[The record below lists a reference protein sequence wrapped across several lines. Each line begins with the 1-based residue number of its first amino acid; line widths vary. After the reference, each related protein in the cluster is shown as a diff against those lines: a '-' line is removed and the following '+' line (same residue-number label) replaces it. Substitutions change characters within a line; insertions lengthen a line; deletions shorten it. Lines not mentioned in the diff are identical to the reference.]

1 MRIKRGVNAVKKRR
15 KILKLAKGYFGGR
28 SKRYRVARQA
38 VMKSQNYA
46 YIGRKLKKRDF
57 RQLWIARINAAARLN
72 GLSYSKLMFGLKNAG
87 IEEHVRF
94 HDLRHTFSTLAIQ
107 SGIDPKTVAEI
118 LGHASAEFSLDV
130 YTHVTAGMKKEAAQ
144 KISGFMASVG

>member
-1 MRIKRGVNAVKKRR
+1 MFPSPKT
-15 KILKLAKGYFGGR
+15 GGM
-28 SKRYRVARQA
+28 Y
-38 VMKSQNYA
+38 
-46 YIGRKLKKRDF
+46 GPDC
-57 RQLWIARINAAARLN
+57 
-72 GLSYSKLMFGLKNAG
+72 G
-87 IEEHVRF
+87 F